1 MKKLCIG
8 VVGVLVF
15 LTCSCANNSTINEE
29 QVAKS
34 SEKTLVIQSEEINQE
49 NTAAEVF
56 FVNWEQT
63 VEEFEMSNSSGIIKN
78 ILDLA
83 WLAPRN
89 GLNIEEISGNATEKN
104 NAYILE
110 SNTVVN
116 DEEKRNENYTDNIWL
131 RIVRYPVEKDVGTSI
146 LEYKDILI
154 YAEGEDAYIAMQSL
168 ENTELWTLWKIPTY
182 GDWLY
187 KEIALF
193 MRIRTGL

>member
-78 ILDLA
+78 IL
-83 WLAPRN
+83 
-89 GLNIEEISGNATEKN
+89 EKN
-104 NAYILE
+104 
-110 SNTVVN
+110 
-116 DEEKRNENYTDNIWL
+116 
-131 RIVRYPVEKDVGTSI
+131 
-146 LEYKDILI
+146 
-154 YAEGEDAYIAMQSL
+154 
-168 ENTELWTLWKIPTY
+168 
-182 GDWLY
+182 
-187 KEIALF
+187 
-193 MRIRTGL
+193 